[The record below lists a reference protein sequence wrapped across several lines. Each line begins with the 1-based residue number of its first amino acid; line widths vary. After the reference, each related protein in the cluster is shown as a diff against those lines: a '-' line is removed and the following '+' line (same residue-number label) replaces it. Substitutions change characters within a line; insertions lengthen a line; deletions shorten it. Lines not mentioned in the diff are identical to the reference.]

1 REDWLLVASEVEF
14 GKVTQGETLESHA
27 PNFWRWL
34 QHATARNDRKASRL
48 LAALYM
54 VMANRYDWQLFLEVT
69 GPAGS
74 GKSVMAEI
82 CTMLAGKGNTQSA
95 SMSALENPKE
105 RELLVG
111 YSLIVMPDMTRYV
124 GDGAGLKAIT
134 GGDKVSIN
142 PKYRQPYSMRIPAV
156 ILAVNNDAM
165 RFSDIGGGIS
175 RRRVIFNFSDVVS
188 EDQRDPMLV

>member
-1 REDWLLVASEVEF
+1 
-14 GKVTQGETLESHA
+14 
-27 PNFWRWL
+27 
-34 QHATARNDRKASRL
+34 
-48 LAALYM
+48 
-54 VMANRYDWQLFLEVT
+54 
-69 GPAGS
+69 
-74 GKSVMAEI
+74 
-82 CTMLAGKGNTQSA
+82 
-95 SMSALENPKE
+95 
-105 RELLVG
+105 
-111 YSLIVMPDMTRYV
+111 MTRYV

-188 EDQRDPMLV
+188 EDQRDPMLVEKIESNSPDYPPPVNPFRETGRSETAFA